1 VWYNDPH
8 DIPAIIESFVLNVYS
23 VQNIKNGN
31 TVVDIG
37 AGIGEFAILASK
49 KVGKKGKVIAIEPSP
64 DDFKTLQDNIKE
76 NGCSNIIPVNSA
88 VSDKKE
94 KLRLKFKG
102 RKFEAEAET
111 LSNILS
117 NLDIAVNSV
126 NYVKMD
132 IEGGERSVIPAS
144 IDIIR
149 RIDYLAIEIHDGFS
163 SELIP
168 YMQDLGFGF
177 SRIERKE
184 YLLNAIKQ
192 VFLHP
197 IDSYKL
203 WKVFKGT
210 GENPGLRKISTGI
223 DISNSQDLVVGLF
236 FKSSKDA

>member
-1 VWYNDPH
+1 M
-8 DIPAIIESFVLNVYS
+8 
-23 VQNIKNGN
+23 
-31 TVVDIG
+31 DIG
-37 AGIGEFAILASK
+37 AGIGEFAILASN
-49 KVGKKGKVIAIEPSP
+49 KVGKEGKVIAIEPSP
-64 DDFKTLQDNIKE
+64 DDFKTLQDNVEE
-76 NGCSNIIPVNSA
+76 NSCSNVIPINSA

-94 KLRLKFKG
+94 KLLLTFKG
-102 RKFEAEAET
+102 REFEAEAET

-132 IEGGERSVIPAS
+132 IEGGERSVIPTS

-149 RIDYLAIEIHDGFS
+149 RIDYLAIEIHDGFF

-192 VFLHP
+192 VLLHP

-203 WKVFKGT
+203 WKDFKGT

>member
-1 VWYNDPH
+1 
-8 DIPAIIESFVLNVYS
+8 
-23 VQNIKNGN
+23 
-31 TVVDIG
+31 
-37 AGIGEFAILASK
+37 
-49 KVGKKGKVIAIEPSP
+49 
-64 DDFKTLQDNIKE
+64 
-76 NGCSNIIPVNSA
+76 
-88 VSDKKE
+88 
-94 KLRLKFKG
+94 
-102 RKFEAEAET
+102 
-111 LSNILS
+111 
-117 NLDIAVNSV
+117 
-126 NYVKMD
+126 M
-132 IEGGERSVIPAS
+132 
-144 IDIIR
+144 IR

-184 YLLNAIKQ
+184 YVLNAIKQ

-223 DISNSQDLVVGLF
+223 DISNSQDLVMGLF